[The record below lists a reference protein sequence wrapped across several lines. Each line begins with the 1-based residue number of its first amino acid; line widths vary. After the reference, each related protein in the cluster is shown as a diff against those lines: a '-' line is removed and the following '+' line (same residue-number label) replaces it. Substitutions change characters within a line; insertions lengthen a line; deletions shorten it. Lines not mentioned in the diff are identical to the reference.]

1 MNVTVRDYLFEG
13 VEICKNGCED
23 DGFVAKMACGKIK
36 DNLKVAKQMRLHKK
50 DILFATF
57 HYRNNTHQKYLTV
70 NSGRQNHLEIGA
82 ITQLDNSSTMNVW
95 NQFGCNQVS
104 GLTGIF
110 PINLGFK
117 TTFQSFS
124 AEICRPVKLHF
135 STIKPFGSI
144 KGYKYVAL
152 NTTFNTSMVEN
163 QCYCT
168 GKIPNLDGNLGCLYD
183 GVLDLSTCLGL

>member
-1 MNVTVRDYLFEG
+1 
-13 VEICKNGCED
+13 
-23 DGFVAKMACGKIK
+23 
-36 DNLKVAKQMRLHKK
+36 
-50 DILFATF
+50 
-57 HYRNNTHQKYLTV
+57 
-70 NSGRQNHLEIGA
+70 
-82 ITQLDNSSTMNVW
+82 MNVW

-124 AEICRPVKLHF
+124 AEICRLYSFIPLYIYTESVCRPVKLHF